1 RQVLQSGPHKCRCRR
16 RSRLARRVLMEVAM
30 RNILFTILLGA
41 SACATSKPVSPTLCN
56 DVLARYAHGE
66 SLDKIASD
74 LQLGD
79 RDAARDAVHQA
90 MISLSKRYY
99 HDR

>member
-1 RQVLQSGPHKCRCRR
+1 LPGQQSLRAGDAQAREIA
-16 RSRLARRVLMEVAM
+16 LARRVLQALAM
-30 RNILFTILLGA
+30 RNLLIIVLLGT
-41 SACATSKPVSPTLCN
+41 SACATSRPMSPARCN

-66 SLDKIASD
+66 SLDKIAAE

-90 MISLSKRYY
+90 MLSLQKRYY